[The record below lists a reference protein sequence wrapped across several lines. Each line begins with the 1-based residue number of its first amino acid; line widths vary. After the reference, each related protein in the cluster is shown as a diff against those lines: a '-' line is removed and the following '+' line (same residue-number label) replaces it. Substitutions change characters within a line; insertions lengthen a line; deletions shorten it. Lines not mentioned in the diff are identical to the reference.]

1 MEAENTNYIEESFR
15 KEYRMSEYGYIKSII
30 EGTIG
35 GIVISL
41 IISIIFI
48 AVFNLNP
55 VLTIMF
61 FMVVINGIA
70 IIGYKAKYDEMR
82 LVINED
88 GIWIFSNNSSWNK
101 GYEDSKEYNGIAW
114 EFIEDAAF
122 NTSFFAES
130 NNSYTIL
137 IRGKYRDS
145 NELMIQDVKNGNQA
159 VIFINEYIRN
169 KIKVNNNQIKPLK
182 YETVINHP
190 YH

>member
-1 MEAENTNYIEESFR
+1 M
-15 KEYRMSEYGYIKSII
+15 K
-30 EGTIG
+30 
-35 GIVISL
+35 
-41 IISIIFI
+41 
-48 AVFNLNP
+48 
-55 VLTIMF
+55 
-61 FMVVINGIA
+61 MV
-70 IIGYKAKYDEMR
+70 Y
-82 LVINED
+82 
-88 GIWIFSNNSSWNK
+88 
-101 GYEDSKEYNGIAW
+101 
-114 EFIEDAAF
+114 EDAAF

-169 KIKVNNNQIKPLK
+169 RIKVNNNQIKPLK

>member
-1 MEAENTNYIEESFR
+1 M
-15 KEYRMSEYGYIKSII
+15 
-30 EGTIG
+30 
-35 GIVISL
+35 
-41 IISIIFI
+41 
-48 AVFNLNP
+48 
-55 VLTIMF
+55 
-61 FMVVINGIA
+61 
-70 IIGYKAKYDEMR
+70 
-82 LVINED
+82 VINED

-169 KIKVNNNQIKPLK
+169 RIKVNNNQIKPLK

>member
-1 MEAENTNYIEESFR
+1 
-15 KEYRMSEYGYIKSII
+15 
-30 EGTIG
+30 
-35 GIVISL
+35 
-41 IISIIFI
+41 
-48 AVFNLNP
+48 
-55 VLTIMF
+55 
-61 FMVVINGIA
+61 MVVINEIA

-101 GYEDSKEYNGIAW
+101 DYEDSKEYNGIAW

-122 NTSFFAES
+122 NTRFFAES

-169 KIKVNNNQIKPLK
+169 RIKGNNNQIKPLK
-182 YETVINHP
+182 YETVIHHP

>member
-61 FMVVINGIA
+61 FMAVINGIA

-88 GIWIFSNNSSWNK
+88 GIWIFSNNSS
-101 GYEDSKEYNGIAW
+101 
-114 EFIEDAAF
+114 
-122 NTSFFAES
+122 
-130 NNSYTIL
+130 
-137 IRGKYRDS
+137 
-145 NELMIQDVKNGNQA
+145 
-159 VIFINEYIRN
+159 
-169 KIKVNNNQIKPLK
+169 
-182 YETVINHP
+182 
-190 YH
+190 